1 MTDSTGESGFL
12 PTVTFTSPNNTFTA
26 AQRVQQ
32 LLNETGITGFY
43 EADFADNITTIAID
57 AFLYDTK
64 VVVVTINKVTTIGIS
79 AFLGCSSLR
88 SITLDCAVDANKK
101 YLLTSIGTN
110 AFQQC
115 TSLRNLH
122 IPDTVKIIPNYM
134 CYGCSSL
141 EVAVMGYGYNRS
153 GDTYVTDSTIGSNA
167 FNNCYN
173 LSYFVVPETV
183 SSIGDL
189 AFANNIALTHFYI
202 LGTPTVAADAF
213 FQARSNTTIYYY
225 NTTSNIS
232 SLFPTN
238 TIKRPYTEYT
248 ITATGALSPATVR
261 STIPTTTYW
270 KGKIAASVTSLA
282 QGCFQGSSAGADTR
296 YPYMVALSLPPN
308 LNTIGYG
315 AFLNTDGTSGYSCI
329 TGAFYIPNTVTTLVT
344 INNTSNTFAGLNTTL
359 RDTSTTKQI
368 VFQSGP
374 NTIAFPAITC
384 NHTSAMAIIVPNVTS
399 FGQECFNQ
407 ANKVQLYSFFQK
419 NAYTAA
425 TRLDHTTDDG
435 GHNAFTWNFYK
446 GGGYTHYLYIPKQIT
461 RMAIQLF
468 RGIRDK
474 IYVTAYHNSI
484 STTGV
489 TADTGLGFGF
499 LSYSPT
505 DGANNRFTGTT
516 APTLNIIYNFVDA
529 NGATLFGGTGI
540 GNDANFFINVLYPS
554 SVKTINQRFNVYTYL
569 NSVAVDHNAS
579 QTVTIANDA
588 FTGCTRLKYLYFN
601 NRVKTIGFNAFR
613 NAPLNSSFDLI
624 DASPLEA
631 IYHAAFISD
640 NPYTCNIVQITIP
653 KTVKALGTHV
663 FACQQDVA
671 PLINQKPAFTTL
683 SFEDGI
689 EFWGDY
695 NYTLGSNTT
704 LTAYEV
710 NNNSSLKYMAIPAHF
725 CQRCYSL
732 QNVSFLDTAMDLSGT
747 PVPNDGLALARPDNR
762 LPIPTRY
769 NKQILTNKI
778 KRIGQLAFFCNY
790 RLQSIRIPDG
800 VTTIDFQA
808 FYDNYSVTYLYLPDT
823 LTTMGLGA
831 FNYLGAINNF
841 SYTGKEVSV
850 RMPQNMIDFVVPETG
865 SGGTGYFNTNA
876 TATRYFTVAF
886 DNTSAS
892 GKVTNGV
899 LGRFTNQASNAYIK
913 YHVIIQNGITGL
925 LGNSSGGT
933 RAFDGFTGL
942 KTLTI
947 ADTVTNIGPGAIEGC
962 TGLTNVFISPTSNLT
977 ILDVNSFKTCSSLS
991 SFFIPNSLRSIY
1003 ETAFTGCTGLTNVF
1017 ISPTSNLSSIGA
1029 GAFMSCSAITTFFIP
1044 NSVIRL
1050 GNDAFNNCAKL
1061 SSVTFGDNPG
1071 LKYIGNQAFVNSM
1084 NSLTRVHIP
1093 ASVIYIGR
1101 AAFINYFTTTS
1112 YNNLTTVTFG
1122 AGSRLKSIS
1131 GSCFGSYTGWSNS
1144 QPAKYLQN
1152 LVLPN
1157 SIQYMGTPNSAGTD
1171 ISDSTGDVLRSTHTL
1186 AHSANLVMPSSLQCL
1201 SWAIFHD
1208 SGSFDVSNVYLP
1220 ISLNP
1225 NPGPRRHNGYRTNSQ
1240 GGEEF
1245 ATSKSGSLLYSP
1257 SGFVLQNTGTGRAYS
1272 YYKTRSYSASPLI
1285 TLDLFSSVTNTTD
1298 PINTTQIHAAI
1309 QEGVLVIGDG
1319 GANSIAGSTAGYRS
1333 NLISVNIPST
1343 VTTISRNA
1351 FNGCKALVYVTFS
1364 ENSRLTTIGQNAF
1377 RDCTMIHDIT
1387 LPDTLTTIGQ
1397 DAFRLCNNL
1406 ATISI
1411 PYNVNSIGS
1420 GAFHQNK
1427 ILSIKQIG
1435 QDIDGEAAGDQSGYS
1450 VSISADG
1457 TIVAVGAWQNDGT
1470 MGTTDDNRG
1479 HVRVYKYDPTKTT
1492 NVTDQS
1498 RDDFGPVGWR
1508 RLGQDID
1515 GEAATDYSGY
1525 SVSLSAD
1532 GSTLAIGANYNDGTI
1547 IGNAYDNRGHVRVYK
1562 YDVNKTTNDAV
1573 QTSLNFG
1580 PVGWRRLGPD
1590 IDGEATDD
1598 QSGRSVSLSADG
1610 TIVAIGAIV
1619 NDGTIGTTSDNRGH
1633 VRVYKYQTIADS
1645 TWTNYNATSLTYTGT
1660 SPNNKPIVVAGG
1672 DATPTP
1678 GKSYW
1683 VQIGGDIDGE
1693 ALEDFSGFSVSLSA
1707 DGSTVAIGANLNDGT
1722 TGDIN
1727 DERGGHVR
1735 VYKYD
1740 SAKLTNV
1747 ALQSDPD
1754 YGPVGWRR
1762 LGKDIDGEAYRDQSG
1777 YSVSLSA
1784 NGLTVAIGA
1793 FNNDGTSGTTS
1804 DNRGHVRVYKYQT
1817 ISDSTWTNYNATSL
1831 SYNGTTFNKPIVV
1844 AGGDATPTPGKSYWV
1859 QTGGDIDGEAAN
1871 DTSGYFCSISADGT
1885 ILAVGGYL
1893 NDGTI
1898 GSTSDNRG
1906 HVRVYQYDPTKTTN
1920 VTDQSSP
1927 DFGPIGWRRLGLDI
1941 DGDAAGDF
1949 FGASVSLSADG
1960 STIAIGAN
1968 ANDGTMGVTSDN
1980 RGHVKV
1986 YQLLPALTSARIHEQ
2001 LYNDISGTLS
2011 TYFTFPSRI
2020 SFQVVPELIL
2030 QINDTAQTNNLSI
2043 HYRQYQL
2050 DIPSIIVNNANDLV
2064 VAQAQLTST
2073 LGFVHLDINYN
2084 IPIGAFV
2091 NNTNIYSV
2099 AICPDVTSIGDN
2111 AFSGCTNLTYL
2122 TFHPDST
2129 CNFIGANAF
2138 YNTALS
2144 DLVLPDSLTSIGTLA
2159 FLNKISTKKLGED
2172 IDGELA
2178 GDESGYSVSL
2188 SADGT
2193 IVAIGARYNDGTTV
2207 GSTSDNRGH
2216 VRVYKYDVTKTTNV
2230 TVQSSPDYGPVGWR
2244 RLGHDI
2250 DGELAG
2256 DWSGWSVSLSADG
2269 STLAIGARNND
2280 GTIGTTG
2287 DNRGHV
2293 RVYKYQTIAD
2303 STWTNYNANNFSYT
2317 GTSPNNKP
2325 IVVAGGDA
2333 TPTPGKFYWVQ
2344 MGNDI
2349 DGENAGD
2356 FSGRSVSLSADG
2368 TIVAIGASSN
2378 DGTSTGTSDSRGHV
2392 RVYKYDVNKT
2402 DNVTDQ
2408 ASDQYGPVGWRRLG
2422 KDIDGELASDSSGW
2436 SVSLSSD
2443 GTTVAIGAY
2452 SNDGTTAY
2460 DGQGHVRVYKY
2471 QTIAD
2476 STWTNY
2482 NANNFSYTGTSPN
2495 DKLIAVAGGDATPTP
2510 GKFYWVQMG
2519 NDIDGEAAGDQSG
2532 WSVSLSADG
2541 TILAIGANANNG
2553 NGTASG
2559 HVRVYKYDVNKTTND
2574 ADQSSPNYGPVGWRR
2589 LGQDIDGEAAGDFSG
2604 RSVSLSADGT
2614 ILAIGADQN
2623 NGNGYGSGHVRVY
2636 QYDVNKTTNVIDQ
2649 ASLDY
2654 GPVGWRRL
2662 GQDIDGEGEATND
2675 GSGISV
2681 SLSADG
2687 STLAIGANQ
2696 NNGNGSDSGHV
2707 KVYQLLPVLTS
2718 VRIQEELYNDISGTL
2733 STYFAFPSQILFNV
2747 VPEPI
2752 LQINDTPTV
2761 AQTNNLYIRYRQSQ
2775 LGISTIFVANTNGLA
2790 IAQTQLA
2797 SSAGFVHLD
2806 INYNIPIGAFLN
2818 NTKIYSVAIGPD
2830 VTSIGNN
2837 AFSGCINLAYLSFHP
2852 NSTCTVIGQYAFYNT
2867 ALYDLVLPDSL
2878 TSIGTLA
2885 FPQNKLFSIKQ
2896 IGQDIDGKVASD
2908 QAGMSVSM
2916 NIDGTIVA
2924 IGAPNSTNNSNEVR
2938 VYKYNGTT
2946 WQQLGDVIV
2955 GEANGDYSGGSVS
2968 LSSDGTIVAIGARW
2982 NAGTPVL
2989 ANRGHVRIYKYD
3001 VTKTTSIIDQTSTNY
3016 GPVGWRRLGQDIDG
3030 EAAGDQSGYTISISA
3045 DGTTVAICSEI
3056 NFAGTPTWYA
3066 GHVRVYKYKTI
3077 SDLNWNNYT
3086 VNSFTYD
3093 GGATYNK
3100 PIVANGGDTNPVTDK
3115 KYWVQMGV
3123 DFDAEAAYDQFGHS
3137 VSLSADGTIV
3147 AIGATYNDGTMGTNN
3162 DNRGH
3167 VRVYKYDPTKT
3178 TNVIDQTSNDFG
3190 PVGWRRLGQD
3200 IDGEATSDSSGWSV
3214 SLSADGYTVAIGASY
3229 NDGTPVINDR
3239 GQVRVYQYQTIS
3251 DSTWTNYTVNSFT
3264 YTNKPVVVAGG
3275 DATPTPGKFYWVQ
3288 TGGDIDGELA
3298 GDYSGQSVSLSADGT
3313 ILAIGAYLNDGT
3325 TVGST
3330 SDNRGHVRIYK
3341 YDVTKTTNV
3350 TDQNSSEFGPVGWRR
3365 LGQDI
3370 DGDAA
3375 GDYFGW
3381 SVSLSA
3387 DGSTLAIGAF
3397 NNDGTTV
3404 GSTSDNRG
3412 HVRVYQLLSPRP
3424 LNSVY
3429 IQEQLYND
3437 ISGTLSTYFTFP
3449 SQILFNVVPELISQ
3463 DNDAAISFNPTISQ
3477 TNNLSIRYLQYQ
3489 LGIPTILVTNANDL
3503 AVAQTQLASIV
3514 GFVHLHINYDIPI
3527 SAFANNTKIYSVTI
3541 GPDVTSIGNNAF
3553 SGCTNLAYLSFHPNS
3568 TCAVIGANAFYNNS
3582 HYNLA
3587 LPDSLTSIG
3596 SGAFHWNANAPIS
3609 ISSASII
3616 NVIKLGP
3623 DIDGEAAGDQSGI
3636 SVSLSADGSTLA
3648 IGTSINDGTTGITSD
3663 NRGHVRVYKYQTIT
3677 DATWTNYNATS
3688 FTYTGT
3694 SPNNKPIVVA
3704 GGDATPTPGKSYWV
3718 QNGADIDGE
3727 ALGDFS
3733 GGSVSLSADGSTL
3746 AIGAGSND
3754 GTIGTTSD
3762 NRGHVRVYKYQ
3773 TIADSTWTNYNATS
3787 FTYTGTSPN
3796 NKPIAV
3802 AGGDAT
3808 PTPGKSYW
3816 VQNGGDIDGELA
3828 GDSSGISVS
3837 LSADGST
3844 VAIGANFNDGTTTS
3858 TSDNRGHVRVYKYD
3872 VNKITNVTDQSS
3884 DQYGPVGWR
3893 RLGKDI
3899 DGEAL
3904 EDNSGGSVSLSAD
3917 GLTVANGA
3925 RNNDGTTVISTGF
3938 SSDSRGHVRVYKYQT
3953 IADSTWTN
3961 YNATSLTYT
3970 GTSPNNKPIVVAGG
3984 DATPTPGK
3992 SYWVQIGGDIDGE
4005 AGGNYFYGFS
4015 CSLSA
4020 DGSTV
4025 AIGAGSNNDNGLAS
4039 GHVRVYKYD
4048 ATKITN
4054 VIDQASDDFGPV
4066 GWRRRGKDI
4075 DGEAANDGAGFSG
4088 YPVSLSADGTIV
4100 AIGATS
4106 NDGTT
4111 GNTADNRGHVRIY
4124 QYDATKTTNVTDQAS
4139 LDYGPAGWRRIGQDI
4154 DGEALSDNFG
4164 QSVSLSADGSTVA
4177 IGASYN
4183 DGTTVISTGFSS
4195 DNRGHVRVYKL
4206 NPTLTYDASVYIHEE
4221 LYNNISGTLSTYF
4234 TNLSNVSFVV
4244 VRERLTSSSRI
4255 TISQI
4260 NNFYIRYRQ
4269 YQLGIQT
4276 IAVNNIFDFAFAQAQ
4291 LASSSGFIHLYINY
4305 DIPINAFA
4313 YNTKIYSV
4321 AIGPDVTSIGF
4332 GAFNGCTNLTYLS
4345 FHPDSICTTIG
4356 QGAFLGNNIFDL
4368 ALPDSLTTIVGWA
4381 FQNSTQLT
4389 SVCIPNKV
4397 TSLGTG
4403 AFYNCSKLTSVALP
4417 ASLTS
4422 YGTAT
4427 YFNTNGTTVPTNM
4440 AVYNSYMDHTI
4451 PHFKLSDYSIPTG
4464 IVQNVIPSEVTYI
4477 DHRAYAYYPEITLY
4491 AINVPQTSGPYSY
4504 AANGVQF
4511 PIMPAAFLLNGGTIV
4526 SHSMF
4531 PLYRSIPDLNVYT
4544 VSSTASDKVDDTDDY
4559 YILMPGYSI
4568 CIYNNL
4574 YDEENLFTDT
4584 PTYRY
4589 YDNEFGKVPLN
4600 IDVGTYNTAS
4610 SILFM
4615 HKGRILSK
4623 KFVN

>member
-1 MTDSTGESGFL
+1 MFYCFTVLHLSFGHWFSYLFFYARITYTGLTMTSRYYTMTDSTGESGFL

-43 EADFADNITTIAID
+43 EADFADNITIID
-57 AFLYDTK
+57 TGAFQNDVK
-64 VVVVTINKVTTIGIS
+64 VVVVTINKVTTIGNN
-79 AFLGCSSLR
+79 AFSGCSALR

-248 ITATGALSPATVR
+248 ITATGELTPATVR
-261 STIPTTTYW
+261 STIPANTYW

-282 QGCFQGSSAGADTR
+282 TGCFSGATGGADIK
-296 YPYMVALSLPPN
+296 YPYMVAVSLPPN

-315 AFLNTDGTSGYSCI
+315 AFINTDGTSGYSCI
-329 TGAFYIPNTVTTLVT
+329 VGAFYIPNTVVTLGT
-344 INNTSNTFAGLNTTL
+344 IYNTSNTFAGLNTTL

-374 NTIAFPAITC
+374 NTIAFPAVTC

-516 APTLNIIYNFVDA
+516 APTLNIIYNYVDA

-579 QTVTIANDA
+579 QTVTIANEA
-588 FTGCTRLKYLYFN
+588 FLNCTRLKYLYFN

-695 NYTLGSNTT
+695 NYTLGPNTT

-710 NNNSSLKYMAIPAHF
+710 NNTSSLKYMAIPAHF

-732 QNVSFLDTAMDLSGT
+732 QNVSFLNTVDASGNAI
-747 PVPNDGLALARPDNR
+747 PNDGLALARPDNR

-800 VTTIDFQA
+800 VTTIDLQA

-831 FNYLGAINNF
+831 FNYLGAINQF
-841 SYTGKEVSV
+841 SYTGQEVSV

-1101 AAFINYFTTTS
+1101 AAFINYFTTTN

-1157 SIQYMGTPNSAGTD
+1157 SIQYMGIPNSAGTD

-1201 SWAIFHD
+1201 SWAIFYD

-1351 FNGCKALVYVTFS
+1351 FNGCGALTYVTFS
-1364 ENSRLTTIGQNAF
+1364 ENSHLTIIGPSAF
-1377 RDCTMIHDIT
+1377 RDCTMIHDIQ
-1387 LPDTLTTIGQ
+1387 LPDTLTTIGAN
-1397 DAFRLCNNL
+1397 AFSGCYNL
-1406 ATISI
+1406 ASISI
-1411 PYNVNSIGS
+1411 PYNVTSIGA
-1420 GAFHQNK
+1420 GAFNVNSSSPTTYIPRQKGYLADQLGGDINGEAVSDYSGWSVSLSQDGK
-1427 ILSIKQIG
+1427 ILAIGSVYNDGNG
-1435 QDIDGEAAGDQSGYS
+1435 QDAGQ
-1450 VSISADG
+1450 
-1457 TIVAVGAWQNDGT
+1457 
-1470 MGTTDDNRG
+1470 
-1479 HVRVYKYDPTKTT
+1479 VRVYKYQTITDTTWSNYTVGSFSNTGTSPFNKPIVVNGGDPSPIANKYYWVQLGSDINGET
-1492 NVTDQS
+1492 
-1498 RDDFGPVGWR
+1498 GWN
-1508 RLGQDID
+1508 QF
-1515 GEAATDYSGY
+1515 GY
-1525 SVSLSAD
+1525 SVSLSSD
-1532 GSTLAIGANYNDGTI
+1532 GSTVAIGALLNYSAGPDAGLT
-1547 IGNAYDNRGHVRVYK
+1547 RVYK
-1562 YDVNKTTNDAV
+1562 YQTVTDASWNSYTINSFTYNGTAPTNKPIIVNGGDANPVSGKFYWV
-1573 QTSLNFG
+1573 Q
-1580 PVGWRRLGPD
+1580 LGGD
-1590 IDGEATDD
+1590 IDGVANS
-1598 QSGRSVSLSADG
+1598 QSGNSVALNSNGTVVVIGARYADIFVTDGGSIRIYQYSSGTWNQLGSTISGGSTISELIGSSVAISDDGFTVAYGAPKYDTNGVDRGLVNIFKWNGTTWSQLGGTHIQGGAAEDNAGDSISLSSDG
-1610 TIVAIGAIV
+1610 TIVAIGAV
-1619 NDGTIGTTSDNRGH
+1619 GSDGGGPDSGH
-1633 VRVYKYQTIADS
+1633 VRVFKFNGSSWIQLGQNI
-1645 TWTNYNATSLTYTGT
+1645 NGL
-1660 SPNNKPIVVAGG
+1660 AGWDHFG
-1672 DATPTP
+1672 N
-1678 GKSYW
+1678 
-1683 VQIGGDIDGE
+1683 
-1693 ALEDFSGFSVSLSA
+1693 SVSLS
-1707 DGSTVAIGANLNDGT
+1707 SDGT
-1722 TGDIN
+1722 ILAVGSRYSDAGVLI
-1727 DERGGHVR
+1727 DAGLARI
-1735 VYKYD
+1735 YKYYNG
-1740 SAKLTNV
+1740 AWQQLG
-1747 ALQSDPD
+1747 PD
-1754 YGPVGWRR
+1754 IRGAAAWE
-1762 LGKDIDGEAYRDQSG
+1762 ISG
-1777 YSVSLSA
+1777 YSVSLSKD
-1784 NGLTVAIGA
+1784 GTTVAIGA
-1793 FNNDGTSGTTS
+1793 YGNDGNGIDSGT
-1804 DNRGHVRVYKYQT
+1804 
-1817 ISDSTWTNYNATSL
+1817 
-1831 SYNGTTFNKPIVV
+1831 
-1844 AGGDATPTPGKSYWV
+1844 
-1859 QTGGDIDGEAAN
+1859 
-1871 DTSGYFCSISADGT
+1871 
-1885 ILAVGGYL
+1885 
-1893 NDGTI
+1893 
-1898 GSTSDNRG
+1898 
-1906 HVRVYQYDPTKTTN
+1906 VRVYQISNFTVRMHQRLYDT
-1920 VTDQSSP
+1920 
-1927 DFGPIGWRRLGLDI
+1927 IH
-1941 DGDAAGDF
+1941 
-1949 FGASVSLSADG
+1949 G
-1960 STIAIGAN
+1960 SF
-1968 ANDGTMGVTSDN
+1968 
-1980 RGHVKV
+1980 
-1986 YQLLPALTSARIHEQ
+1986 
-2001 LYNDISGTLS
+2001 S
-2011 TYFTFPSRI
+2011 TYFPGI
-2020 SFQVVPELIL
+2020 SPGSVQVVPELIL
-2030 QINDTAQTNNLSI
+2030 QINDTATSFTPTNNLSI

-2084 IPIGAFV
+2084 IPIGAFL
-2091 NNTNIYSV
+2091 NNTKIYSV

-2122 TFHPDST
+2122 SFHPDST

-2138 YNTALS
+2138 YNTVLY

-2159 FLNKISTKKLGED
+2159 FHQNNSIKQIGQD
-2172 IDGELA
+2172 IDGEAAADYSGASVSLSADGSTLAIGAFFNDGTNVGNTNDERGHVRVYKYDRNKTANVTDQASLDYGPVGWRRLGKDIDAEAA
-2178 GDESGYSVSL
+2178 GDEAGRSVSLSADGTIVAIGAILNDGNGNISGHVRVYQYDLSKTTNVTDQASLDYGPVGWRRLGQDINGEVADDESGQSVSL

-2207 GSTSDNRGH
+2207 G
-2216 VRVYKYDVTKTTNV
+2216 
-2230 TVQSSPDYGPVGWR
+2230 
-2244 RLGHDI
+2244 
-2250 DGELAG
+2250 
-2256 DWSGWSVSLSADG
+2256 
-2269 STLAIGARNND
+2269 
-2280 GTIGTTG
+2280 TTG

-2293 RVYKYQTIAD
+2293 RVYKYDLNKT
-2303 STWTNYNANNFSYT
+2303 TNVTDQA
-2317 GTSPNNKP
+2317 SPDYGP
-2325 IVVAGGDA
+2325 VGWRRR
-2333 TPTPGKFYWVQ
+2333 GK
-2344 MGNDI
+2344 DI
-2349 DGENAGD
+2349 DGELAYDESG
-2356 FSGRSVSLSADG
+2356 FSVSLSADGAIVAIGATKNDGNGSDSGHVRVYQYDVTKTANVTDQASDDYGPVGWRRLGQDINGEFDTDLAGRSVSLSADG
-2368 TIVAIGASSN
+2368 FTLAIGAIFN
-2378 DGTSTGTSDSRGHV
+2378 DGTTGNNSGHV
-2392 RVYKYDVNKT
+2392 RVYQYDVNKT
-2402 DNVTDQ
+2402 ANVTNESSLD
-2408 ASDQYGPVGWRRLG
+2408 YGPVRWRRLG
-2422 KDIDGELASDSSGW
+2422 QDINGEVARDESG
-2436 SVSLSSD
+2436 
-2443 GTTVAIGAY
+2443 
-2452 SNDGTTAY
+2452 
-2460 DGQGHVRVYKY
+2460 Q
-2471 QTIAD
+2471 
-2476 STWTNY
+2476 
-2482 NANNFSYTGTSPN
+2482 
-2495 DKLIAVAGGDATPTP
+2495 
-2510 GKFYWVQMG
+2510 
-2519 NDIDGEAAGDQSG
+2519 
-2532 WSVSLSADG
+2532 SVSLSADG
-2541 TILAIGANANNG
+2541 SILAIGAPYNDGNG
-2553 NGTASG
+2553 NSSG
-2559 HVRVYKYDVNKTTND
+2559 HVRVYQYDPSKTTNVTNQASLD
-2574 ADQSSPNYGPVGWRR
+2574 FGPVGWRR
-2589 LGQDIDGEAAGDFSG
+2589 LGQDIDGEAAGDYSG
-2604 RSVSLSADGT
+2604 FSVSLSADG
-2614 ILAIGADQN
+2614 L
-2623 NGNGYGSGHVRVY
+2623 
-2636 QYDVNKTTNVIDQ
+2636 
-2649 ASLDY
+2649 
-2654 GPVGWRRL
+2654 
-2662 GQDIDGEGEATND
+2662 
-2675 GSGISV
+2675 
-2681 SLSADG
+2681 
-2687 STLAIGANQ
+2687 TLAIGASDND
-2696 NNGNGSDSGHV
+2696 GTTVGSTSDNRGHV
-2707 KVYQLLPVLTS
+2707 KVYQILPALTS
-2718 VRIQEELYNDISGTL
+2718 VRIHEQLYNDISGTL
-2733 STYFAFPSQILFNV
+2733 STYFTLPSKILFNV
-2747 VPEPI
+2747 VPELI

-2761 AQTNNLYIRYRQSQ
+2761 AQTNNLYIRYQQSQ
-2775 LGISTIFVANTNGLA
+2775 LGIPTIIVTNANDLVVAQA
-2790 IAQTQLA
+2790 QLA
-2797 SSAGFVHLD
+2797 SSAGFVHLN
-2806 INYNIPIGAFLN
+2806 INYDIPVGAFLN
-2818 NTKIYSVAIGPD
+2818 YTKIYSVAIGPD
-2830 VTSIGNN
+2830 VTSIGDN
-2837 AFSGCINLAYLSFHP
+2837 AFSGCTNLTYFSFHP
-2852 NSTCTVIGQYAFYNT
+2852 NSTCTVIGANAFYNT

-2885 FPQNKLFSIKQ
+2885 FQNKIFSIKQ
-2896 IGQDIDGKVASD
+2896 IGQDIDGEATGD
-2908 QAGMSVSM
+2908 QSGYSVSLSA
-2916 NIDGTIVA
+2916 DGTIIA
-2924 IGAPNSTNNSNEVR
+2924 IGATNNDGNGNNSGHVR
-2938 VYKYNGTT
+2938 VYKYDRN
-2946 WQQLGDVIV
+2946 
-2955 GEANGDYSGGSVS
+2955 
-2968 LSSDGTIVAIGARW
+2968 
-2982 NAGTPVL
+2982 
-2989 ANRGHVRIYKYD
+2989 
-3001 VTKTTSIIDQTSTNY
+3001 KTTNVTDQNDPNF
-3016 GPVGWRRLGQDIDG
+3016 GPVGWRRLGKDIDG
-3030 EAAGDQSGYTISISA
+3030 EAADDQSG
-3045 DGTTVAICSEI
+3045 
-3056 NFAGTPTWYA
+3056 W
-3066 GHVRVYKYKTI
+3066 
-3077 SDLNWNNYT
+3077 L
-3086 VNSFTYD
+3086 
-3093 GGATYNK
+3093 
-3100 PIVANGGDTNPVTDK
+3100 
-3115 KYWVQMGV
+3115 
-3123 DFDAEAAYDQFGHS
+3123 

-3147 AIGATYNDGTMGTNN
+3147 AIGAYQNDGTTVGSTG

-3167 VRVYKYDPTKT
+3167 VRVYKYDVNKT
-3178 TNVIDQTSNDFG
+3178 TNVTLQSDPDFG

-3200 IDGEATSDSSGWSV
+3200 IDGEALDDRSGFSV
-3214 SLSADGYTVAIGASY
+3214 SLSTDGTVVAIGANN
-3229 NDGTPVINDR
+3229 NDGN
-3239 GQVRVYQYQTIS
+3239 G
-3251 DSTWTNYTVNSFT
+3251 NNS
-3264 YTNKPVVVAGG
+3264 
-3275 DATPTPGKFYWVQ
+3275 
-3288 TGGDIDGELA
+3288 
-3298 GDYSGQSVSLSADGT
+3298 
-3313 ILAIGAYLNDGT
+3313 
-3325 TVGST
+3325 
-3330 SDNRGHVRIYK
+3330 GHVRVYK
-3341 YDVTKTTNV
+3341 YDVNKTENV
-3350 TDQNSSEFGPVGWRR
+3350 TDQANLDFGPVGWRR

-3370 DGDAA
+3370 NGEASNDTSGTSVSISADGLTLAIGAPGNNGNSADSGHVRVYKYDLNKTENVTDQSSDQYGPVGWRRLGQDINGEAGPDLAGQSVSLSADGTIVAIGANLNDGNGNSSGHVRVFKYQTISDSTWTNYNATSFSYTGTSPNNKPIVIAGGDATPTLGKSYWVQIGGDIDGEAANDETGKLVSLSADGLTLAIGTNLNDGTMGNTSDNRGHVRVYQYDATKTENVTDQNSLDFGPVGWRRLGPDIDGDAA
-3375 GDYFGW
+3375 GDQSGK

-3387 DGSTLAIGAF
+3387 DGSTLAIGANF
-3397 NNDGTTV
+3397 NDGTSGIT
-3404 GSTSDNRG
+3404 GDERG
-3412 HVRVYQLLSPRP
+3412 HVKVYQVLSPKP

-3437 ISGTLSTYFTFP
+3437 ISGTLSTYFTVP

-3463 DNDAAISFNPTISQ
+3463 DNDTAISFNPTISQ

-3917 GLTVANGA
+3917 GLTVAIGA

-4276 IAVNNIFDFAFAQAQ
+4276 IAVDNIFDLAFAQAQ
-4291 LASSSGFIHLYINY
+4291 LASSSGFIHLYINC
-4305 DIPINAFA
+4305 DIPINAFVN
-4313 YNTKIYSV
+4313 NTKIYSV

-4332 GAFNGCTNLTYLS
+4332 GAFNGCTSLSYLS

-4417 ASLTS
+4417 ASLTA
-4422 YGTAT
+4422 YAALA

-4491 AINVPQTSGPYSY
+4491 AINIPQTSGPYSY